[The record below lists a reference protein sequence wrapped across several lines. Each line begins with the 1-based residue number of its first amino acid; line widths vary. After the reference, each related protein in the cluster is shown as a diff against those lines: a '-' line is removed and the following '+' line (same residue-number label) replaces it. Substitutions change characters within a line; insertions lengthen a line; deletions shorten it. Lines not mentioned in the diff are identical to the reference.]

1 MDCNAW
7 ARSGCLH
14 VTIAW
19 SCVGA
24 QVQGARRPDVGT
36 DHVLRRQAEEVN
48 GRSEGEALGY
58 ASAADDDADDVAMG
72 WRRSR
77 GSGDAVTGGEMGG
90 SLMAAGPQEDGT
102 SLACLGGA
110 GKAA

>member
-7 ARSGCLH
+7 TRSGCLH

-48 GRSEGEALGY
+48 GRSEGEALG
-58 ASAADDDADDVAMG
+58 
-72 WRRSR
+72 
-77 GSGDAVTGGEMGG
+77 
-90 SLMAAGPQEDGT
+90 
-102 SLACLGGA
+102 
-110 GKAA
+110 